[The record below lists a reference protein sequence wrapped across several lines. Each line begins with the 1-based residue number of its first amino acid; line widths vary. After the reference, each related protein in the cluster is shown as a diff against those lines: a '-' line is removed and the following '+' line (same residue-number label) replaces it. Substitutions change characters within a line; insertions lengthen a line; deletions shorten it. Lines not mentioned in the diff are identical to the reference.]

1 MPEVARQPLTKEQFY
16 EWVVGRDTRHELVDG
31 EPVLP
36 ASTNRRH
43 DTIAINT
50 ILAIGNHLR
59 GHLCRPFTSDTY
71 VSIPAGNAR
80 LPDLGIDCGPFNDT
94 SLEAAEPAL
103 LVEILSPTTRAFDR
117 NEKLEEYK
125 TLPSL
130 EYILLID
137 PDDPQVRL
145 YQRAPDRSWTSARL
159 TGLDAV
165 EDIPI
170 FNLSLKLSD
179 LYANLEFRPRPILV
193 DPENPAAAFSI

>member
-31 EPVLP
+31 EPVLQ
-36 ASTNRRH
+36 AGANRRH

-59 GHLCRPFTSDTY
+59 GCRPFTSDTY

-80 LPDLGIDCGPFNDT
+80 LPDLGIDRGPFNDT

-103 LVEILSPTTRAFDR
+103 VVEILSPTARTCDR

-145 YQRAPDRSWTSARL
+145 YQRTPDRSWTSARL
-159 TGLDAV
+159 VGLDAV
-165 EDIPI
+165 VDIPM
-170 FNLSLKLSD
+170 FNLTLKLSD
-179 LYANLEFRPRPILV
+179 LYANLEFRPRLILV